1 MFVETT
7 TTRIEYILQTFL
19 INNGV
24 WLYSHQNSERYL
36 KKYNNNSV
44 LSGENSAFS
53 KKKTLQFLSCSNGDC
68 FPEQTVAVNC
78 K

>member
-24 WLYSHQNSERYL
+24 WLYSHQSSERYL
-36 KKYNNNSV
+36 KKYNNSV

-53 KKKTLQFLSCSNGDC
+53 KKKNPSISVLLKRRLFSRANSSR
-68 FPEQTVAVNC
+68 
-78 K
+78 